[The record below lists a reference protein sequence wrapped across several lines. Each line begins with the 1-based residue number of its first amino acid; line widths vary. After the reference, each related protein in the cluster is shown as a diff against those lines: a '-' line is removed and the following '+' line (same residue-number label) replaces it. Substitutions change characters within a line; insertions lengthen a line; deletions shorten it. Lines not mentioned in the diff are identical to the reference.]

1 MYQQIARLFV
11 SENAFADSY
20 ILNGT
25 NFFLQ
30 GILFIVPVYF
40 IAPKFK
46 IQTLKIF
53 LILWILVVVFG
64 DYYLYSTN
72 RENIGIWNT
81 LLRIIGA
88 SLAYINITLEHKNEN
103 IHLINKINEESI
115 EEEKQIKLTETE
127 RQILINR
134 IKENASK
141 NPEYKK
147 HVERKLLE
155 KKEQIEKESKQNS
168 E

>member
-1 MYQQIARLFV
+1 MYQQIAGLFV
-11 SENAFADSY
+11 SENTFADSY
-20 ILNGT
+20 LLNGT

-40 IAPKFK
+40 IAPNFK

-72 RENIGIWNT
+72 RENIGIWNS

-88 SLAYINITLEHKNEN
+88 SLAYINITLEHKDET
-103 IHLINKINEESI
+103 IHLNDEINEET
-115 EEEKQIKLTETE
+115 KQQKPINLTETE
-127 RQILINR
+127 RQILINQ
-134 IKENASK
+134 IKEKASK

-147 HVERKLLE
+147 HVEKKLIE
-155 KKEQIEKESKQNS
+155 KKEQIEKESNRNT

>member
-1 MYQQIARLFV
+1 M
-11 SENAFADSY
+11 
-20 ILNGT
+20 
-25 NFFLQ
+25 
-30 GILFIVPVYF
+30 
-40 IAPKFK
+40 
-46 IQTLKIF
+46 KIF

-72 RENIGIWNT
+72 RENIGIWNS

-88 SLAYINITLEHKNEN
+88 SLAYINITLEHKDET
-103 IHLINKINEESI
+103 IHLSDEINEETKQ
-115 EEEKQIKLTETE
+115 EKPIKLTETE
-127 RQILINR
+127 RQIIINQ

-147 HVERKLLE
+147 HVEKKLLE
-155 KKEQIEKESKQNS
+155 KKEQIEKESNRNT